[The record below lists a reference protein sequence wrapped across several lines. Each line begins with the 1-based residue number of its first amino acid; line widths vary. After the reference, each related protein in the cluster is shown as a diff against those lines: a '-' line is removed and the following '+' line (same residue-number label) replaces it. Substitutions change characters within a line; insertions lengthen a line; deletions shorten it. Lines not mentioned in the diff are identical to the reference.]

1 MYHEV
6 DPLLGPE
13 MRSTG
18 EVLGMAE
25 SFGLAFY
32 KAQEAASQH
41 LPLEGT
47 VLITVADR
55 DKPAVVEVA
64 RRFAEL
70 GFRIKATQGTRM
82 LLEAHGIPSELILKM
97 REGRPNI
104 TDAIMDGEI
113 QLIINTPRGKVGKAD
128 DAYIRQTA
136 IKRKIPYITT
146 LAAAVAAAKGI
157 AAYRQG
163 HGQVKSLQ
171 SYHADIR

>member
-1 MYHEV
+1 MYHTV

-32 KAQEAASQH
+32 KAQEAAGQH

-47 VLITVADR
+47 VLITVAERDR
-55 DKPAVVEVA
+55 PAVLEVA
-64 RRFAEL
+64 RRFVEM
-70 GFRIKATQGTRM
+70 GFRVVATQGTHS
-82 LLEAHGIPSELILKM
+82 LLQAQGIPSTLILKM

-104 TDAIMDGEI
+104 ADAIMDGQI
-113 QLIINTPRGKVGKAD
+113 HLIVNTPRGKVGKAD
-128 DAYIRQTA
+128 DAYIRQMA
-136 IKRKIPYITT
+136 IKRRIPYVTT

-163 HGQVKSLQ
+163 HGQARSLQ
-171 SYHADIR
+171 DYHADIR